1 MTVRARRIR
10 APRLLGLLTCAGPAL
25 LAPLGPVRAEAP
37 AGEGGKAAVF
47 AAEMNDPSLAYGRKP
62 VPAEQKRLALVTDE
76 LRKALSDKAGLA
88 SVDLA
93 PQQEEIAKQA
103 PLWKCNGCASD
114 IAKAL
119 GAGYAVTTT
128 VEKGAGQIFN
138 LDVAIADS
146 ATGKVVRS
154 GLVVIRANTD
164 DDWTH
169 AMRWVVKNRLLT
181 EPLPG
186 RS

>member
-1 MTVRARRIR
+1 MALRRC
-10 APRLLGLLTCAGPAL
+10 APFV
-25 LAPLGPVRAEAP
+25 LAVLCGVLPGAAH
-37 AGEGGKAAVF
+37 AGEKAAVF
-47 AAEMNDPSLAYGRKP
+47 AAELNDPSLAYGRKP
-62 VPAEQKRLALVTDE
+62 APAEQRRLGLVTDE
-76 LRKALSDKAGLA
+76 LRRSLADKAGLET
-88 SVDLA
+88 VDLG
-93 PQQEEIAKQA
+93 PQTDEIGKQS
-103 PLWKCNGCASD
+103 PLYKCNGCVPD

-119 GAGYAVTTT
+119 GADFAVTTF

-138 LDVAIADS
+138 LTVTVAEAG
-146 ATGKVVRS
+146 TGRIVRN

-169 AMRWVVKNRLLT
+169 AIRWVVKNRLLA